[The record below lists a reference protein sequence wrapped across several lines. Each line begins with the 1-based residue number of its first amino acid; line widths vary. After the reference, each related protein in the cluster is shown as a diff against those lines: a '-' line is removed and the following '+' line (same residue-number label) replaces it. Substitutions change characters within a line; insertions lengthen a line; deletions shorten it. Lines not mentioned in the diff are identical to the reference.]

1 MAVDE
6 SKRDFLLAALGSF
19 AGIGGAA
26 AVYGMVKTWDP
37 LPSVVAAG
45 VTKVDVSSMQGGE
58 IRTVE
63 FRGKP
68 V

>member
-37 LPSVVAAG
+37 LPSVVA
-45 VTKVDVSSMQGGE
+45 E
-58 IRTVE
+58 
-63 FRGKP
+63 
-68 V
+68 